1 MGTGF
6 GVRQKREHV
15 QLLIDRLG
23 SDLGK
28 AVAQLA
34 DETAYGKN
42 RLAWHRK
49 LFVEGMKETAFRN
62 LPPEIVREIEADSWA
77 AMIMCVARLTDADDR
92 RSVTIRMLPRLIR
105 EDEELQR
112 RGTLSGTQGRR
123 HCCIAAL
130 LSDTACNVDRLVDR
144 ACRKAKGIRRLRNGV
159 FAHRRQR
166 GRFQVRLDDIETTL
180 EGIEDAVAETTEAL
194 GGPQP
199 GTNEEPG

>member
-1 MGTGF
+1 MGTRPQ
-6 GVRQKREHV
+6 VRQNREHV
-15 QLLIDRLG
+15 QLLIKRLG

-49 LFVEGMKETAFRN
+49 LFVEGMKETTFRN

-130 LSDTACNVDRLVDR
+130 TVGHGLQRRPARRQGMPEGEGNPTPEE
-144 ACRKAKGIRRLRNGV
+144 RRLRTQKAEGEIPSQP
-159 FAHRRQR
+159 HGYR
-166 GRFQVRLDDIETTL
+166 DDTQ
-180 EGIEDAVAETTEAL
+180 GD
-194 GGPQP
+194 
-199 GTNEEPG
+199 